1 MRPVLIGLG
10 LGLLTSVVF
19 SSCGGDDEVA
29 CDCAEVGC
37 FASTCTKT
45 VFVTS
50 AAITSNFGGIAAADA
65 LCAQEAAAAGLAGTY
80 YAWLSDKT
88 NSPLARFSR
97 SEVPYVLPTG
107 AEIAADWD
115 ALAVATPPIS
125 QHANG
130 TPVPPDDGAPAQVW
144 TGTTIDGHADNFNNA
159 SNFCQDWTDNSISNQ
174 TLIGWVHA
182 RMKPQ
187 FDWTRANLV
196 PCTGSGYLYC
206 FQQ

>member
-1 MRPVLIGLG
+1 MRRVLLGLTIGLT
-10 LGLLTSVVF
+10 TS
-19 SSCGGDDEVA
+19 SACGGDDEPA

-37 FASTCTKT
+37 FAEMCTKT

-50 AAITSNFGGIAAADA
+50 TAITSNFGGIAAADA
-65 LCAQEAAAAGLAGTY
+65 LCAQEAAAAGLPGTY

-88 NSPLARFSR
+88 NSPLARFAH
-97 SEVPYVLPTG
+97 SEVPYVLPDGTV
-107 AEIAADWD
+107 IAADWD
-115 ALAVATPPIS
+115 GLAATAPPPIS
-125 QHANG
+125 LHANG
-130 TPVPPDDGAPAQVW
+130 SAAPPDDGAPAQVW

-159 SNFCQDWTDNSISNQ
+159 SNFCLDWTDNSISNQ

-182 RMKPQ
+182 RMKQ
-187 FDWTRANLV
+187 YDWTRANLV